1 MDNKIENN
9 EVINLINSNLPLKY
23 RLNKLS
29 NLTCKIDT
37 KSCEFSDICN
47 WKIDNSKC
55 FVKLLY
61 KDIDTGDISFVT
73 CEIHYCPKIY
83 EIIKSQLVFHLN
95 NLEKIIILDIGDD
108 VGKLSKVKK
117 ILELTVPYQQE
128 WYEEYL
134 KQIKDLEHNFINY
147 DKDTDNFFF
156 KDKIHHSRKFF
167 KTNKKELKK
176 NCLTINSIIDD
187 NQNNRKFII
196 KKPSTF
202 ENFVGSNYKN
212 KMSGSNNHSEEK
224 ETNDQCDWS
233 HMSACLPK
241 DYNYELPK
249 DYENPKYPVP
259 ECCKKFKLDN
269 DNPSLIKKEN
279 GNHEYIYVDG
289 RKFLIDKS
297 DIDKCYTASYWLKP
311 ELRDNCSTNY
321 AEKIDLSK
329 SKVISVDEA
338 CFREIPTECGFNDSK
353 TVPLNESN
361 SKETLRALDCNKAIR
376 PLQKTEATR
385 LIAKEAN
392 KWTNRAKKNIMLYNT
407 KSALAGSKYNEI
419 DKIGKNMIGHIQNHN
434 SNEDKIQDV
443 KNAIL
448 SKQRQIE
455 ISNDETLKINT
466 RIHFLNLLMV
476 FLIIIGIIYLF
487 KAFLTN
493 IFSDLVVLIAII
505 IVSLIFGAIIIGNLY
520 SMRHRH
526 PDRWE
531 LRQWKSGSM
540 PEEKDEFPK
549 SDTQKTIH
557 YPEIEEEDNY
567 VYKTAIPAETQAPKG
582 VRMKCVPIDDDE
594 IQTENTEEWEETLQ
608 ELNNELNKCNNENK
622 KWVNKRNNLR
632 RKICRAK
639 GLNPKQCRDL
649 FKKNK

>member
-1 MDNKIENN
+1 M
-9 EVINLINSNLPLKY
+9 
-23 RLNKLS
+23 
-29 NLTCKIDT
+29 
-37 KSCEFSDICN
+37 
-47 WKIDNSKC
+47 
-55 FVKLLY
+55 KLLY
-61 KDIDTGDISFVT
+61 KDINNGEISFVT
-73 CEIHYCPKIY
+73 CEIHFCPKIY
-83 EIIKSQLVFHLN
+83 EIVKTQLVFHLN
-95 NLEKIIILDIGDD
+95 NLEKIIVLDIGENVDHLE
-108 VGKLSKVKK
+108 KIKK
-117 ILELTVPYQQE
+117 ILELTVPYQKE
-128 WYEEYL
+128 WLEEYQEQV
-134 KQIKDLEHNFINY
+134 KKLEHNFINY
-147 DKDTDNFFF
+147 DKDTDNFYF
-156 KDKIHHSRKFF
+156 KDKKHDSKKFF
-167 KTNKKELKK
+167 KTNPSHIRKK
-176 NCLTINSIIDD
+176 CLTFNSIIDD
-187 NQNNRKFII
+187 SENNRKFII
-196 KKPSTF
+196 KKPNTF

-212 KMSGSNNHSEEK
+212 KMSGSNTQSEELNN
-224 ETNDQCDWS
+224 TDQCDWS

-269 DNPSLIKKEN
+269 EKPTLIKKEN
-279 GNHEYIYVDG
+279 GNHEYVYIDG

-311 ELRDNCSTNY
+311 ELRDNCSTNFTD
-321 AEKIDLSK
+321 KIDLSK
-329 SKVISVDEA
+329 NKVVSLDEA

-361 SKETLRALDCNKAIR
+361 SKETVRALDCNKAIR
-376 PLQKTEATR
+376 PSQKTEATR

-419 DKIGKNMIGHIQNHN
+419 DKIGKNMVGHIDKQNN
-434 SNEDKIQDV
+434 NLDKIQNV

-455 ISNDETLKINT
+455 ISNDETQKINT
-466 RIHFLNLLMV
+466 RIYFLNLLMV

-487 KAFLTN
+487 KAFLAS
-493 IFSDLVVLIAII
+493 IFSDIVVLIAII
-505 IVSLIFGAIIIGNLY
+505 LVSFIFGWIIIANLY

-540 PEEKDEFPK
+540 PGEKDDFPK
-549 SDTQKTIH
+549 SDAQKTIH

-567 VYKTAIPAETQAPKG
+567 VYKTEIPAESNDEVTSSKG
-582 VRMKCVPIDDDE
+582 VRMKCVPIDDNE
-594 IQTENTEEWEETLQ
+594 IQTENTEEWEETLS

-622 KWVNKRNNLR
+622 KWANKRNTLR
-632 RKICRAK
+632 RKICKAK
-639 GLNPKQCRDL
+639 GLNPTKCRQL